1 MGDFGLVEVLIAE
14 IYFTHYLQS
23 IMLGSYNVHTLKTI
37 NETYNK

>member
-1 MGDFGLVEVLIAE
+1 MGDFGLLEVLIAE

-23 IMLGSYNVHTLKTI
+23 IMLGSYNVYMKTI